1 MLMLIDPQTCDVQ
14 GMSIA
19 SGAYTGTYVCLSLM
33 PQSALALCE
42 FVCDV
47 AGPADLQ
54 VDPETSSLH
63 VTSMYS
69 KSVVDLKELL
79 SNMLPASFTAQ
90 VTKFEVF
97 GKDTDPKVYVVASL
111 DSPGAVQF
119 HQDLKGM
126 LEWTSEHGYNPHVT
140 VMKFR
145 KGEASPEDIA
155 DWVQSANNLL
165 QAKPLELTLSMPYV
179 FPMLGK

>member
-1 MLMLIDPQTCDVQ
+1 MLMLIDPQTGDMQ

-126 LEWTSEHGYNPHVT
+126 LEWTSEYGYNPHVT

-145 KGEASPEDIA
+145 KGEASPDDIA